1 MYFEDMIQ
9 TSLNDRL
16 DRTKTM
22 LQVQFTVENMFSYGS
37 YVQHSPHVHLLA
49 LFLTLSAMLKSH
61 AISSFDRGTCLSYLP

>member
-1 MYFEDMIQ
+1 MKGKKSQKISKNLKKSRNCILMYFEDMIQ

-37 YVQHSPHVHLLA
+37 YVQHSPM
-49 LFLTLSAMLKSH
+49 F
-61 AISSFDRGTCLSYLP
+61 ICLRCF